1 VGIAWTSFLLSIVR
15 RLLVWKRKLG
25 MKSWLI
31 TIWMLDWIG
40 QRYKIMKRH
49 TNKTNAMAGI
59 WSVRLTATG
68 ALIAGWI
75 SEERSWSVFLTTVED
90 AELLRGDT
98 VMARCKGI
106 L

>member
-1 VGIAWTSFLLSIVR
+1 
-15 RLLVWKRKLG
+15 
-25 MKSWLI
+25 MKH
-31 TIWMLDWIG
+31 
-40 QRYKIMKRH
+40 R
-49 TNKTNAMAGI
+49 NKTNGTMAGT

>member
-1 VGIAWTSFLLSIVR
+1 
-15 RLLVWKRKLG
+15 
-25 MKSWLI
+25 MKHRNNNVNSL
-31 TIWMLDWIG
+31 
-40 QRYKIMKRH
+40 
-49 TNKTNAMAGI
+49 AGT
-59 WSVRLTATG
+59 WSVRLTTTG

>member
-1 VGIAWTSFLLSIVR
+1 
-15 RLLVWKRKLG
+15 
-25 MKSWLI
+25 
-31 TIWMLDWIG
+31 
-40 QRYKIMKRH
+40 MKRR
-49 TNKTNAMAGI
+49 TSKTNETMAGT

-68 ALIAGWI
+68 ALIAGWTNE
-75 SEERSWSVFLTTVED
+75 SKSWEVFLNAIED